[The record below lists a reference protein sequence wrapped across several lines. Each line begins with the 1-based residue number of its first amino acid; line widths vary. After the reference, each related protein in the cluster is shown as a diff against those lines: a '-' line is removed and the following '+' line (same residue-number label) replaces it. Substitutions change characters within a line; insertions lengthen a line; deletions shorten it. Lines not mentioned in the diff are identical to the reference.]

1 MSSSVSLDLLA
12 KKTVWRSFLVVA
24 ARNTK
29 EPKVDDIPNQGGG
42 LDTLTKISSGFRQ
55 DTIKL
60 LLTLWNDTSVFYS
73 IIYTTYQC
81 ILKSIEW

>member
-1 MSSSVSLDLLA
+1 M
-12 KKTVWRSFLVVA
+12 A

-60 LLTLWNDTSVFYS
+60 LSTF
-73 IIYTTYQC
+73 
-81 ILKSIEW
+81 

>member
-1 MSSSVSLDLLA
+1 M
-12 KKTVWRSFLVVA
+12 A

-29 EPKVDDIPNQGGG
+29 EPKVDDIPNQGGGRG

-60 LLTLWNDTSVFYS
+60 LLTL
-73 IIYTTYQC
+73 
-81 ILKSIEW
+81 

>member
-1 MSSSVSLDLLA
+1 M
-12 KKTVWRSFLVVA
+12 A

-55 DTIKL
+55 DSSAVREPGYLDNI
-60 LLTLWNDTSVFYS
+60 
-73 IIYTTYQC
+73 
-81 ILKSIEW
+81 